1 MIEGGGAMNK
11 VEMLREQLG
20 LTRAELAR
28 KAEINY
34 MTLWLIEREPDYK
47 TSYETADKICS
58 VLEQPLETVFPE
70 FERKS
75 PYPAKT

>member
-1 MIEGGGAMNK
+1 MNK
-11 VEMLREQLG
+11 VEEFRERLG
-20 LTRAELAR
+20 LTRTELAR

-47 TSYETADKICS
+47 TSYQTADKICS
-58 VLEQPLETVFPE
+58 ILGLPLETVFPE

>member
-1 MIEGGGAMNK
+1 MNK
-11 VEMLREQLG
+11 VEMYREQLG

-34 MTLWLIEREPDYK
+34 MTLWLIEREPDYR
-47 TSYETADKICS
+47 TSFQTADKICS
-58 VLEQPLETVFPE
+58 ILEVPLEVVFPD